1 MSTPIPPNIKLEGI
15 DLYAPRSARTP
26 SAPLPRISEEDQERA
41 DQREQP
47 SATEPSSAADTPIND
62 TIGTAPS
69 FMDQHFAPPSLP
81 PAANLRSV
89 IEPSA
94 VFTPPWLRTAP
105 GRLLRL
111 DPEIVPPLP
120 AGARPHIVAPMLI
133 GLIIGCAAVIG
144 LTMIS
149 AFQPDSH
156 RPKRTTESIPTA
168 APTSDKPGIEPR
180 LVVDFQKTFA
190 NEPLSLGVSIDSATG
205 DESIVLAGLA
215 VGTRLSA
222 GVPVNEASWQ
232 LAPRD
237 LSGVYVYA
245 PKNFIGIMNT
255 AINLLS
261 ANRRIIESRAA
272 RLEWIAES
280 DSAPPPKRIEQGM
293 QYAPGVSPMNPE
305 TAALMEK
312 GWDLVKSG
320 DVASAR
326 LLFQRMANAGIA
338 DAALALAATYDPRH
352 LAQHNLI
359 GVVGDET
366 KAHDWYQRA
375 NELGSAEAGRILAR
389 TDAD

>member
-26 SAPLPRISEEDQERA
+26 SAPLPRISEDDQERA

-47 SATEPSSAADTPIND
+47 SATEPPSAADTPIND
-62 TIGTAPS
+62 TIGTAQS
-69 FMDQHFAPPSLP
+69 FMDQHSAPPSLP

-94 VFTPPWLRTAP
+94 VFTPPWPRTAP
-105 GRLLRL
+105 GHLLRL
-111 DPEIVPPLP
+111 DPEIVPPPP

-215 VGTRLSA
+215 LGTRLSA

-245 PKNFIGIMNT
+245 PTNFIGIMNT

-352 LAQHNLI
+352 LAQHKLI